1 MFTRSVLISLSCIS
15 FLTAQTTVTVST
27 AEELIKA
34 IGSNKTIY
42 LNGVDY
48 DLTDQYSVTTN
59 FVSWEGEYDGSQM
72 VITNVKNLKIVGGPN
87 ARVLVSP
94 QYTWVMK
101 FVDSENITLD
111 NFTMGHTQGGYCTG
125 GVVNLN
131 NCTNVKITSCKLF
144 GSGTYGMEINDSKNI
159 TLEKSDV
166 YKCTYGLLVL
176 NNSTNCNF
184 IKTRFRE
191 TGEFDLVT
199 ITNCS
204 AVNFKTCVFEKNYT
218 TSNYFFRLD
227 SDYYEEGN
235 NQGGSSNITINTC
248 IFRDNKVPYFTTDY
262 TNKLIIGDNR
272 FERNDFG
279 NVLPTAVRAVQT
291 KVEERY

>member
-1 MFTRSVLISLSCIS
+1 MFTRSVFILLSCIS
-15 FLTAQTTVTVST
+15 FLSAQTTVTVST

-42 LNGVDY
+42 LNGVDF
-48 DLTDQYSVTTN
+48 DLSDQHSVTTD

-72 VITNVKNLKIVGGPN
+72 VITNVKNLKIVGKPN

-125 GVVNLN
+125 GVVSLN

-166 YKCTYGLLVL
+166 YKCTYGLLL
-176 NNSTNCNF
+176 MNSSTN
-184 IKTRFRE
+184 
-191 TGEFDLVT
+191 
-199 ITNCS
+199 
-204 AVNFKTCVFEKNYT
+204 
-218 TSNYFFRLD
+218 
-227 SDYYEEGN
+227 
-235 NQGGSSNITINTC
+235 
-248 IFRDNKVPYFTTDY
+248 
-262 TNKLIIGDNR
+262 
-272 FERNDFG
+272 
-279 NVLPTAVRAVQT
+279 
-291 KVEERY
+291 